1 MLCSTLASFAR
12 SCELSGKTL
21 RLNARPSWGGAHEE
35 AGVANRDA
43 ALFFRRA
50 TSLGVFLGTLFAAAI
65 TLGLMYFQTEWFSVW
80 FNIFCRTDGTRCEV
94 FGI

>member
-1 MLCSTLASFAR
+1 ML
-12 SCELSGKTL
+12 
-21 RLNARPSWGGAHEE
+21 
-35 AGVANRDA
+35 

-80 FNIFCRTDGTRCEV
+80 FWPIGFGLAIGLSVVFSLITPRRKQKPGDGPLDFRRVMKESRENE
-94 FGI
+94 